1 MAFVDPDSLS
11 VKFDGH
17 LTLRTVSANHAT
29 LLQALSKNKSV
40 SVDFDDDVQI
50 DLSFLQ
56 LMESA
61 RIYANTAGRTISIA
75 KPASGQL
82 HDLLDR
88 SGFLQT
94 MSPKDARF
102 WLHKGDNQ

>member
-1 MAFVDPDSLS
+1 MAFIDPQCTS
-11 VKFDGH
+11 VKLDGH
-17 LTLRTVSANHAT
+17 LTLRTVDAHHAAILSALTGNT
-29 LLQALSKNKSV
+29 SV
-40 SVDFDDDVQI
+40 SIDFDDDVQI

-56 LMESA
+56 LIESA
-61 RIYANTAGRTISIA
+61 RIYADTAGRTISIA

-82 HDLLDR
+82 HDILDR

-102 WLHKGDNQ
+102 WLHKGDDQ

>member
-1 MAFVDPDSLS
+1 MAFVDPQSTSIKL
-11 VKFDGH
+11 DGH
-17 LTLRTVSANHAT
+17 LTLRAASTHHAA
-29 LLQALSKNKSV
+29 LLGALTSHKSV
-40 SVDFDDDVQI
+40 IIDFDDDVQI

-56 LMESA
+56 LIESA
-61 RIYANTAGRTISIA
+61 RIYADTAGRTISIA

-102 WLHKGDNQ
+102 WLHQGDNQ